1 MLPNCC
7 NALLQAWTAEQLPH
21 PLHEQ
26 AAAIADTLYSAT
38 RPLHEQAAQ
47 FAEALKLPQVCCWR
61 FPWLL
66 YMNHQKHRSMLLW
79 ILCR

>member
-38 RPLHEQAAQ
+38 RPLHEQAAPVCRG
-47 FAEALKLPQVCCWR
+47 AEAATGV
-61 FPWLL
+61 LL
-66 YMNHQKHRSMLLW
+66 AFSVASLHESPRTGACAA
-79 ILCR
+79 ILCS